1 MLKRAAL
8 LAFSLSVAC
17 AAALSAT
24 EAAPAAREFVMAD
37 AQQSVSLD
45 PLHTITSFESQ
56 FYTAIYEG
64 LIVCNPQTLEP
75 EPGMARRWESSDGG
89 RVWTFTLRPD
99 ARWSNGDRVT
109 ARDFA
114 ESWLRMIEPSNNA
127 EYSVFFDV
135 IKGARAYRTGA
146 SRSAAGIGITAVSD
160 TVLKVELEHPAAHF
174 LKLLTHISFLPV
186 HASLRRSTGWENA
199 STVIGNG
206 PFVIVS
212 RSGSEILLEKNPRYW
227 DADNLEV
234 DRLRI
239 RFMDD
244 SDAATD
250 GYITGRIQWVTSSLI
265 NGSRLRESDAMEV
278 YPLFSTT
285 YFFFS
290 GGHAPWSDWRVR
302 RGLALLLPWDQVRS
316 KDPFDFPSALLVPS
330 IPNYPV
336 VKGIDAQ
343 QVEEGKRLLAA
354 AGFPDGVGLPPVVVK
369 LSRDREEMKAIVKV
383 MADAWKASIGL
394 EVQVREVDAAAY
406 LAESR
411 KNDGTLAVS
420 GWTGDYA
427 DPLTFLQMWMTGS
440 NLNDA
445 RFSDPDYDT
454 AVNDAMSLMDNAK
467 RYKRLAD
474 AEGILLEKAAILP
487 LRHSAAINLINT
499 NAIGGWYSNPLDIH
513 PFKFLSFKAMATP
526 PGIVMAQRGTPR

>member
-1 MLKRAAL
+1 MLKRAVL
-8 LAFSLSVAC
+8 LAFSLAAAC
-17 AAALSAT
+17 TAALSA
-24 EAAPAAREFVMAD
+24 AATAPDSGMREFVMAD

-75 EPGMARRWESSDGG
+75 EPGVARRWESTDGG
-89 RVWTFTLRPD
+89 RVWTFTLRSD

-109 ARDFA
+109 ARDFT
-114 ESWLRMIEPSNNA
+114 ESWLRMIDPTNNA

-146 SRSAAGIGITAVSD
+146 TRAAADVGITAVSD

-186 HASLRRSTGWENA
+186 HSSLRRSTGWEDA
-199 STVIGNG
+199 PTVIGNG
-206 PFVIVS
+206 PFVMKS
-212 RSGSEILLEKNPRYW
+212 RSDSEIVLEKNPRYW
-227 DADNLEV
+227 DVDSLGV

-244 SDAATD
+244 PDAATD
-250 GYITGRIQWVTSSLI
+250 GYITGRINWVTGSLI
-265 NGSRLRESDAMEV
+265 NGSRLRESDAVEA

-316 KDPFDFPSALLVPS
+316 KDLFDFPSALLIPS
-330 IPNYPV
+330 IPNYPT
-336 VKGIDAQ
+336 VKGIDGQ
-343 QVEEGKRLLAA
+343 QVEEGKKLLAA
-354 AGFPDGVGLPPVVVK
+354 AGFPDGKGLPPVVVK
-369 LSRDREEMKAIVKV
+369 LSRDSEGMKAVVKT
-383 MADAWKASIGL
+383 MADAWKAAIGL
-394 EVQVREVDAAAY
+394 EVQVKEVDAAAY

-411 KNDGTLAVS
+411 KDDCTLAVS

-445 RFSDPDYDT
+445 HFSDPDYDA
-454 AVNDAMSLMDNAK
+454 AVSDAMTLMDNTK

-474 AEGILLEKAAILP
+474 AEGILLEKASILP
-487 LRHSAAINLINT
+487 LRHGAAINLINSR
-499 NAIGGWYSNPLDIH
+499 AIGGWYSNPLDIH
-513 PFKFLSFKAMATP
+513 PFKFLSFKAMSTP
-526 PGIVMAQRGTPR
+526 PGIVMNIR